1 MQVLG
6 YEGAWGSVFMA
17 VLGLPL
23 AWLMPGNDIG
33 KAYYST
39 TLHRVALLDIGMPC
53 SSQAKFTQLSTE
65 NRCVPGYCG
74 ALLTGV
80 YRSTCA
86 DFDWYF
92 ASFVPYVALHK
103 SSTRNAAGPFPCTQG
118 GTRRT
123 RWTASCCCGT
133 TRP

>member
-53 SSQAKFTQLSTE
+53 SSQANFYAVAHRKQMCSW
-65 NRCVPGYCG
+65 
-74 ALLTGV
+74 LL
-80 YRSTCA
+80 RSTA
-86 DFDWYF
+86 YG
-92 ASFVPYVALHK
+92 SLQEHL
-103 SSTRNAAGPFPCTQG
+103 RGL
-118 GTRRT
+118 
-123 RWTASCCCGT
+123 
-133 TRP
+133 